1 MTVVLSFQTPAGP
14 VSATIR
20 RVLAAGYTGR
30 TRHLV
35 EAHIGE
41 LKEIGIPAP
50 PHVPMLFPIIP
61 GLLSQST
68 ETQVLGSDTSPEVEY
83 VVFRQGGRDYV
94 TVGSDQTDSVME
106 AQNAPMAKNM
116 CLKSIAPDAWPLEE
130 VLDHWDSLEL
140 SLVCDGNLMQ
150 QGKVEQMMRPAELQE
165 FVSEHDGHEHEG
177 RMIFSGTLEMNG
189 RCPRERAEMTIKL
202 HDPVLERAIVH
213 RYTVEPTFPFF

>member
-20 RVLAAGYTGR
+20 HVLAAGYTGR

-35 EAHIGE
+35 EAHIEE

-140 SLVCDGNLMQ
+140 SLVCDGKLMQ